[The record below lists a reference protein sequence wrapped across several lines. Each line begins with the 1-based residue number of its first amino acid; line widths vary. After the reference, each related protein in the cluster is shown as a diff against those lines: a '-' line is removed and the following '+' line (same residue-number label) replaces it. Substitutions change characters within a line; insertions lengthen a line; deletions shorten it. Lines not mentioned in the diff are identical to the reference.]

1 MLTSI
6 ENSIDQKNFI
16 EDHLDGIW
24 IYNPLNYYFRNKRVR
39 IISDPER
46 FKQDFIEKKTNSS
59 KPNEPLNLPLDLLKK
74 KTMSA
79 GTANANLPKTKKTL
93 VKQLTVNERV
103 TLLQNLNTLKFQNNT
118 KNTNVKLPTIQ
129 RASSIKR
136 PSLIQ
141 PLPPL
146 RIINNR
152 EVEEEHKE
160 YVFKYKYLS
169 PKSIFQKYVE
179 KPLLMDGR
187 KCELRYLSFSF

>member
-1 MLTSI
+1 M
-6 ENSIDQKNFI
+6 
-16 EDHLDGIW
+16 
-24 IYNPLNYYFRNKRVR
+24 R
-39 IISDPER
+39 IINDPER
-46 FKQDFIEKKTNSS
+46 FKQDFVEKKKISS
-59 KPNEPLNLPLDLLKK
+59 KPKENLNLPLDLVKK

-79 GTANANLPKTKKTL
+79 GTANNSLPTKAKKTL

-118 KNTNVKLPTIQ
+118 KNPNVKLPTIQ

-136 PSLIQ
+136 STQIH

-146 RIINNR
+146 RVINR

-179 KPLLMDGR
+179 KPFLVEGR
-187 KCELRYLSFSF
+187 KCELRYLLLIYIFLKSFIIINMYINAKTTNL

>member
-1 MLTSI
+1 M
-6 ENSIDQKNFI
+6 ENPVDQNKFI
-16 EDHLDGIW
+16 EDHLEGIW
-24 IYNPLNYYFRNKRVR
+24 IYKPLNYYFRNKRVR
-39 IISDPER
+39 IINDPER
-46 FKQDFIEKKTNSS
+46 FKQDFVEKKKNSN
-59 KPNEPLNLPLDLLKK
+59 KPKENLNLPLDFGKK

-79 GTANANLPKTKKTL
+79 GTANTSLPKTKKTL

-118 KNTNVKLPTIQ
+118 KNANVKLPTIQ

-136 PSLIQ
+136 STQIY

-146 RIINNR
+146 RVINR
-152 EVEEEHKE
+152 EAEEEHKE

-179 KPLLMDGR
+179 KPFLLEGR
-187 KCELRYLSFSF
+187 KCELRYLIN